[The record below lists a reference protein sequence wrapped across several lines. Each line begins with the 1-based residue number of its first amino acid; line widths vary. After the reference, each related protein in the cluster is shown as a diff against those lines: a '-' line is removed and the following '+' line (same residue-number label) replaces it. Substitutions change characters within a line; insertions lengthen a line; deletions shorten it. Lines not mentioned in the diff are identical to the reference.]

1 LSDEGG
7 KGEFG
12 LKIPKQ
18 RQKVDP
24 SGDENFTIRRRL
36 IPFFTSCLFVTVDQ
50 GVSFLFE
57 RSGGVFGA
65 ICHTQAAS
73 NDRFLQK
80 KFAQKSKHRS
90 NFPLICGAVKPSK
103 DPSFFI
109 PGCCQEDSRARSRAL
124 SINIYGCVRDR

>member
-1 LSDEGG
+1 VTRAEKVNLASKYQNSGRKWIHQG
-7 KGEFG
+7 TKISRFG
-12 LKIPKQ
+12 SSSSHFSPAA
-18 RQKVDP
+18 
-24 SGDENFTIRRRL
+24 
-36 IPFFTSCLFVTVDQ
+36 LFVTVDQ
-50 GVSFLFE
+50 GVFFLFE

-103 DPSFFI
+103 DPIFFI
-109 PGCCQEDSRARSRAL
+109 PGFCQKEVLERVLAR
-124 SINIYGCVRDR
+124 YQ

>member
-1 LSDEGG
+1 VNLASKYQNSARKWIHQGT
-7 KGEFG
+7 
-12 LKIPKQ
+12 KIS
-18 RQKVDP
+18 R
-24 SGDENFTIRRRL
+24 F
-36 IPFFTSCLFVTVDQ
+36 IPFFDQLRSFLFVTVDQ
-50 GVSFLFE
+50 GVFFLFE

-103 DPSFFI
+103 DPFFFI
-109 PGCCQEDSRARSRAL
+109 PGCCQGGDSRARFRAL